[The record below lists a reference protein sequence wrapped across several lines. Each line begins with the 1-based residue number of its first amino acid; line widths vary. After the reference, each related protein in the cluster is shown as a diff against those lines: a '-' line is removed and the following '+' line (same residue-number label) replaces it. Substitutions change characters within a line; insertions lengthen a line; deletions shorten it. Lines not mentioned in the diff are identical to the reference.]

1 MRIIGSARL
10 LWALPLL
17 TLVSGFP
24 GTDSSHK
31 GAQAHQALHKR
42 CPYASTESRNAED
55 NEKRFLVDSMMSPI
69 DGMWKESMIK
79 QFMLVTKQQ

>member
-1 MRIIGSARL
+1 MRVTGPARL

-24 GTDSSHK
+24 GTESSHK

-42 CPYASTESRNAED
+42 CPYASAESQVAQEHD
-55 NEKRFLVDSMMSPI
+55 KRFLVDSMMSPI
-69 DGMWKESMIK
+69 DGMWTEDMIK
-79 QFMLVTKQQ
+79 WLIVVT